1 MVAKVKEVRS
11 VMTRV
16 DIIASGVILRLG
28 EVIDKLVRYVRE
40 VVMEKLKSYEED
52 GVNFSLKERVDE
64 LVRPI
69 LDCLSLIERI
79 VRVKELVDMR
89 DERSEAAIH
98 VAYALLQLDD
108 EGLEKVK
115 ALIENEWKRVVEDR
129 KKKRAEAII
138 YEDDD
143 TMLQYYKDQKR

>member
-28 EVIDKLVRYVRE
+28 EVIDKLVGYVRE
-40 VVMEKLKSYEED
+40 VVMEKLESYEEED
-52 GVNFSLKERVDE
+52 LNFSLKERVDE

-69 LDCLSLIERI
+69 LDCLSLLERI

-89 DERSEAAIH
+89 DERSEEVTH
-98 VAYALLQLDD
+98 VAYAFLQLDD
-108 EGLEKVK
+108 EGFEKAK
-115 ALIENEWKRVVEDR
+115 ELIENEWKRVIEER

-138 YEDDD
+138 YEEDD
-143 TMLQYYKDQKR
+143 TTLQCYKD